1 MVDNVY
7 KLVELVGSSEA
18 GIEDAIERAI
28 DKASQTLRH
37 LRWFEVTNVRGH
49 LEGGKVA
56 HYQVTIKAGFTLE
69 EGQKLQP

>member
-1 MVDNVY
+1 MTDNIY

-28 DKASQTLRH
+28 KKASESLRH

-49 LEGGKVA
+49 LENGRVA
-56 HYQVTIKAGFTLE
+56 HYQVTIKAGFTIE
-69 EGQKLQP
+69 EGQKLAP